1 MVSLKFGGLEKK
13 LNFTIETV
21 CFKNKRSWKLEDHCR
36 STLTLQV
43 GVDPKLM
50 GIGPAFAIP
59 PALEKDRSHQAW
71 LVAIN
76 AINHPILYSVPH
88 DKPQF
93 GMVFLVGFNVET
105 E

>member
-59 PALEKDRSHQAW
+59 PALRR
-71 LVAIN
+71 
-76 AINHPILYSVPH
+76 
-88 DKPQF
+88 
-93 GMVFLVGFNVET
+93 T
-105 E
+105 EVTKHGWWP

>member
-1 MVSLKFGGLEKK
+1 
-13 LNFTIETV
+13 
-21 CFKNKRSWKLEDHCR
+21 
-36 STLTLQV
+36 LTLQV

-59 PALEKDRSHQAW
+59 PALEKVGVDRSHQAW
-71 LVAIN
+71 LV

-88 DKPQF
+88 DKPEL
-93 GMVFLVGFNVET
+93 GMVFLVGFNAET